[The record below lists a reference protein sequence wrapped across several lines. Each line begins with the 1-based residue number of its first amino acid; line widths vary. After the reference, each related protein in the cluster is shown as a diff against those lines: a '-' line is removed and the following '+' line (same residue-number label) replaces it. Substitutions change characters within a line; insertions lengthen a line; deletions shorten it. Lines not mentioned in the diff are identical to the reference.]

1 MDPFTLLG
9 IAQTADDEQVKAA
22 YFAKIKQFSPEHHP
36 AQFKQIQTAYQQLK
50 NSTGRIKMS
59 LLQPPQWDLPL
70 LLGGLVI
77 ENRQRPNTGQL
88 LNLLGKCSNYDNK

>member
-50 NSTGRIKMS
+50 KFYRANKNEFVATATVGSTAIAR
-59 LLQPPQWDLPL
+59 W
-70 LLGGLVI
+70 LG
-77 ENRQRPNTGQL
+77 
-88 LNLLGKCSNYDNK
+88 D